1 MAAAVSDITNGFNE
15 IARQP
20 ILDSIAGIA
29 SIAYDGN
36 RILPGQA
43 LPYPCTPLAGI
54 APFVAGAYLNRATAR
69 YSAPN
74 DVHFIDVTA
83 GVQQGDVFG
92 STLFCAGLHPLLC
105 RLMDRHPDVRCIAY
119 ADNVTFIGKLS
130 LAWAALDEFNKLA
143 LEDLKLRIITSES
156 LIHVPSWRTL
166 DEPPALYHEVSARF
180 PNTPLDCR
188 ETLQGFKFL
197 GAPLG
202 IDSFVTST
210 LDAAVANITSELPFF
225 GELTDG
231 LLHRRGRF
239 RIPPRP
245 RHIPRP
251 ILPLQRPFPAVG
263 AEAGR
268 S

>member
-119 ADNVTFIGKLS
+119 ADNVTF
-130 LAWAALDEFNKLA
+130 
-143 LEDLKLRIITSES
+143 
-156 LIHVPSWRTL
+156 PSWRTL

>member
-1 MAAAVSDITNGFNE
+1 VGVAHLHEHHSSNPVNCTRNAIQITRLLLVGIGLQGVS
-15 IARQP
+15 QP

-36 RILPGQA
+36 RILPGEA
-43 LPYPCTPLAGI
+43 LPYSCTPLAEI

-105 RLMDRHPDVRCIAY
+105 RLMDRHPEVTCIAY

-143 LEDLKLRIITSES
+143 R
-156 LIHVPSWRTL
+156 
-166 DEPPALYHEVSARF
+166 
-180 PNTPLDCR
+180 C
-188 ETLQGFKFL
+188 
-197 GAPLG
+197 
-202 IDSFVTST
+202 
-210 LDAAVANITSELPFF
+210 
-225 GELTDG
+225 
-231 LLHRRGRF
+231 LHRRCG
-239 RIPPRP
+239 
-245 RHIPRP
+245 
-251 ILPLQRPFPAVG
+251 
-263 AEAGR
+263 
-268 S
+268 